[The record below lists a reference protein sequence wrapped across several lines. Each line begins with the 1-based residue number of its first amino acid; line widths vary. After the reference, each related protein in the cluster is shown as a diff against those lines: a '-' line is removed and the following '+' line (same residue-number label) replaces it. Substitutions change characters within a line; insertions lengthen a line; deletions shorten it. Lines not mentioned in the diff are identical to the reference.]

1 MRRSARWLLAI
12 FVLAMLLLCV
22 APLVVIFR
30 LDGPSAQQ
38 GQTRAQPLIEALE
51 RYKQAH
57 GNYPADLQTLV
68 PAYLENI
75 PKPALR
81 YPYFYTVCTD
91 GSVYILLFR
100 PGGHSDL
107 TPKRWG
113 YSSAT
118 RAWKFG
124 DGGAPPYFYETPCLG
139 YGQRVLLYYQSKTG
153 CAQGRII

>member
-1 MRRSARWLLAI
+1 MRRSTRQILPTV

-22 APLVVIFR
+22 VPLTVVFR
-30 LDGPSAQQ
+30 LDGPTAEQ

-51 RYKQAH
+51 RYEQAT
-57 GNYPADLQTLV
+57 GDYPGDLQELV
-68 PAYLENI
+68 PIYLAAI

-81 YPYFYTVCTD
+81 YPYFYTVCPD
-91 GSVYILLFR
+91 RSVYILLFR

-107 TPKRWG
+107 TPKSWG

-118 RAWKFG
+118 HAWKFG

-139 YGQRVLLYYQSKTG
+139 L
-153 CAQGRII
+153 